1 MVFRILGRGR
11 AKGRIVKSAR
21 EDNEITED
29 EEGGDVGRGNGR
41 REAKIGGKDR
51 EDGRRKTEGSEGLVA

>member
-1 MVFRILGRGR
+1 LGRRR

-21 EDNEITED
+21 EDNEIVED
-29 EEGGDVGRGNGR
+29 EQGGDVGRVNGR

-51 EDGRRKTEGSEGLVA
+51 EDGRQKTEESEGWRHEG